1 MRINQRSDL
10 LKSPGGSLYPY
21 YYKGGEIHCLKYG
34 SKHRNFKELYHL
46 MKMEEEFIFQTNKQ
60 LRIWVDLYE
69 TVITDQV
76 LQELTN
82 NLVNLNDHIKKISFV
97 GLSTISK
104 WRLKKRLNRLN
115 LSRGSFVYNRLD
127 TFNPRCVKCVM

>member
-1 MRINQRSDL
+1 
-10 LKSPGGSLYPY
+10 
-21 YYKGGEIHCLKYG
+21 
-34 SKHRNFKELYHL
+34 

-104 WRLKKRLNRLN
+104 WRLKKRLKRLN